1 MTLTRW
7 KLMAGVLGL
16 SIGGLAAM
24 AESPEKGQR
33 KSATPPTLPVLEMP
47 SCPAVPAISSTPAI
61 PCPPVSPPT
70 FQVPPPPVPVIRT
83 VAAVE
88 PAPSPRPL
96 PNVVLQAQTVEF
108 AIPSPPPEPM
118 PVVPVA
124 SPIPAPVPQPLP
136 VPPPATA
143 PVPVPAPQPT
153 PAPAPPVT
161 TLEPTPVV
169 QSVPASASEKKL
181 RVMLN
186 MGDDRP
192 RFEVRDGEEAL
203 LKVVCEKVDVKSPS
217 DRGESMSTLK
227 AVGRVTF
234 VTPGGEGTC
243 DELSVVPGTGQV
255 VVSGKVAFRYTW
267 GKVETEVSG
276 ERMTFRLGST
286 PGVVQTG
293 GTTAVPASYRR

>member
-16 SIGGLAAM
+16 SLGGLAAM
-24 AESPEKGQR
+24 AESPDKTQR
-33 KSATPPTLPVLEMP
+33 KSPPALPVLEMP
-47 SCPAVPAISSTPAI
+47 ACPAVPAVGSTPAV

-70 FQVPPPPVPVIRT
+70 FQVPPPPVPVVRT
-83 VAAVE
+83 VAAAE
-88 PAPSPRPL
+88 PAPAPRPL

-108 AIPSPPPEPM
+108 AIPTPPPEPT

-124 SPIPAPVPQPLP
+124 APTPAPVPQPLP
-136 VPPPATA
+136 VPPPAAA
-143 PVPVPAPQPT
+143 PVQVLTPQ
-153 PAPAPPVT
+153 PAPAP
-161 TLEPTPVV
+161 TPDAPAV
-169 QSVPASASEKKL
+169 QPASAPEKKL
-181 RVMLN
+181 RVLLN

-192 RFEVRDGEEAL
+192 RFEVRDGEDAL

-255 VVSGKVAFRYTW
+255 VVAGKVSFRSTW
-267 GKVETEVSG
+267 GKVETEITG
-276 ERMTFRLGST
+276 DRMTFRLGST
-286 PGVVQTG
+286 PGAVQVQG
-293 GTTAVPASYRR
+293 SGTVAVPASYRR

>member
-24 AESPEKGQR
+24 AESPDKGQR
-33 KSATPPTLPVLEMP
+33 KSATPPALPVLEMP
-47 SCPAVPAISSTPAI
+47 ACPAVPAVGSTPAI
-61 PCPPVSPPT
+61 PCPPVTPPT
-70 FQVPPPPVPVIRT
+70 FQVPPPPVPVVRT

-108 AIPSPPPEPM
+108 AIPTPPPEPT

-124 SPIPAPVPQPLP
+124 APTPAPVPQPLP
-136 VPPPATA
+136 VPPPA
-143 PVPVPAPQPT
+143 PSPMPLL
-153 PAPAPPVT
+153 PPPSAT
-161 TLEPTPVV
+161 EPPVV
-169 QSVPASASEKKL
+169 QPASPPEKKL
-181 RVMLN
+181 RVLLN

-255 VVSGKVAFRYTW
+255 VVAGKVSFRYTW
-267 GKVETEVSG
+267 GKVETEVTG
-276 ERMTFRLGST
+276 DRMTFRLGST
-286 PGVVQTG
+286 PGVVLTG
-293 GTTAVPASYRR
+293 GTTAVPTSYRR

>member
-33 KSATPPTLPVLEMP
+33 KSTTPPALPVLEMP

-61 PCPPVSPPT
+61 PCSPVSPPT

-83 VAAVE
+83 VAATE

-124 SPIPAPVPQPLP
+124 NPVPAPVPQPLP
-136 VPPPATA
+136 VPPHATA
-143 PVPVPAPQPT
+143 PVYTPAPQPAEVPST
-153 PAPAPPVT
+153 VQAIPAT
-161 TLEPTPVV
+161 T
-169 QSVPASASEKKL
+169 EKKL

-255 VVSGKVAFRYTW
+255 VVAGKVSFRYTW

-286 PGVVQTG
+286 PGVVQG
-293 GTTAVPASYRR
+293 SGTLTVPASYRR

>member
-24 AESPEKGQR
+24 AESPDKGQR
-33 KSATPPTLPVLEMP
+33 KSATPPALPVLEMP
-47 SCPAVPAISSTPAI
+47 ACPAVPAISSTPAI

-70 FQVPPPPVPVIRT
+70 FQVPPPPVPVVRT

-88 PAPSPRPL
+88 PAPAPRPL

-108 AIPSPPPEPM
+108 AIPTPPPEPT

-124 SPIPAPVPQPLP
+124 APTPAPVPQPLP
-136 VPPPATA
+136 VPPPA
-143 PVPVPAPQPT
+143 PAPTPLT
-153 PAPAPPVT
+153 PPPAP
-161 TLEPTPVV
+161 EPQPLP
-169 QSVPASASEKKL
+169 PASAPEKKL
-181 RVMLN
+181 RVILN

-234 VTPGGEGTC
+234 VTPGGEGSC
-243 DELSVVPGTGQV
+243 DELSVVPGTGEV
-255 VVSGKVAFRYTW
+255 VVAGKVSFRYAW

-286 PGVVQTG
+286 PGVVQVQGSGSIAT
-293 GTTAVPASYRR
+293 PASYRR